1 MLDER
6 QKFDI
11 FQKIT
16 VANTVT
22 QSTLDDMAI
31 KAMVE
36 LLDNQGY
43 EFNDIKAAL
52 NKCCIEVKGRL
63 SLKDIIDRLPKKG
76 DELPTADEAWGL
88 VYDFDND
95 QKTIIA
101 PAIAFEAGR
110 CGAFNLISTDKV
122 AARMAFKAAYD
133 KLIPNYSGKPIRYE
147 ISLSDDKEERRTAL
161 IQAVEDGKITK
172 QHALKYEFDLEF
184 KDEPPLLPNSI
195 NKEEW
200 RTALLEAVGEKIGEN
215 EEVLTKQHAL
225 KLIAD
230 LEELNF
236 INNLIE
242 KNKEEA

>member
-43 EFNDIKAAL
+43 EFNDIQAAL

-76 DELPTADEAWGL
+76 DELPSADELWGQVL
-88 VYDFDND
+88 EYLTDEYKTFVLPEMAFIALESTNGGVYELAMSGDN
-95 QKTIIA
+95 
-101 PAIAFEAGR
+101 
-110 CGAFNLISTDKV
+110 V
-122 AARMAFKAAYD
+122 AARMAFKAAYERLSQGFND
-133 KLIPNYSGKPIRYE
+133 KVKYSIRLGTDRE
-147 ISLSDDKEERRTAL
+147 NQAAVIKTAYL
-161 IQAVEDGKITK
+161 ENKITK
-172 QHALKYEFDLEF
+172 ETALPFLPELDL
-184 KDEPPLLPNSI
+184 PPLTADMI
-195 NKEEW
+195 ENKAKIAEMIK
-200 RTALLEAVGEKIGEN
+200 KIGVNRGEPSN
-215 EEVLTKQHAL
+215 TN
-225 KLIAD
+225 D
-230 LEELNF
+230 
-236 INNLIE
+236 
-242 KNKEEA
+242 